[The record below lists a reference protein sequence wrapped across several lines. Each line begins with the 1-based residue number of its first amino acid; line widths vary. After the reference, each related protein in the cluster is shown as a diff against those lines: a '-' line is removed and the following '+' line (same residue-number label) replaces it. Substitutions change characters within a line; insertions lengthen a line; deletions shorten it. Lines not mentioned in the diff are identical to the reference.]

1 MDYESKILLNKLIEA
16 VGNLGSPDWWVIGL
30 TFVNT
35 IAVVVIACIQIKLQR
50 RQTDSQEYELYRNLA
65 RTIKEIHFEI
75 KFVMWEFF
83 RYLNNEIPI
92 PDENVNYWSLNIKKF
107 NELRRQLED
116 YEIDIELK
124 FSKKTFIDIE
134 SYKSAVQSTIFFCSL
149 CKSLFL
155 NNEITKGYYPESIEK
170 PYNEVV
176 EQLSAQVSEYS
187 REHFRVTLYAF
198 LIAKD
203 NINEEETMQKIKNRC
218 KID

>member
-1 MDYESKILLNKLIEA
+1 MDYETKILLHRVVEA
-16 VGNLGSPDWWVIGL
+16 LDAMNNPDWWTIAL
-30 TFVNT
+30 AITNT
-35 IAVVVIACIQIKLQR
+35 IIVVLIAYMQIKLQK
-50 RQTDSQEYELYRNLA
+50 RQTEAQEYELYRNLA

-155 NNEITKGYYPESIEK
+155 NNEITKGYYSVSIEE
-170 PYNEVV
+170 PYTEMI
-176 EQLSAQVSEYS
+176 EKLSAQVSEYN

-198 LIAKD
+198 LIGKD
-203 NINEEETMQKIKNRC
+203 SINEEETMKKIKKHC